1 MDPTNNSTPTPN
13 PSPTPGPSPVLN
25 PVSPVNP
32 AQPINPSVSTFE
44 PAAPAPS
51 NTPVSPVQPA
61 VSAQPAAPVQP
72 AVPAQSSGS
81 FGQPV
86 VMPTSQPVSSTNPS
100 SVGHVFKPAGVG
112 VAATE
117 PIMMPEQPK
126 APDPIEEELKAPMK
140 AAAPA
145 PGSIGSAV
153 SGPSESSAAQVPEP
167 NPAINPFQ
175 TPQAPAKTTT
185 PSVSF
190 TDPAMQPDVT
200 NPQSS
205 NVKPAK
211 KKTSKNTL
219 IALIVVAV
227 MVIIALGAVFAMQFL
242 NWPGSGD
249 NSGSGGSS
257 SSSSSN
263 SSNSN
268 SSSSSNS
275 NSNSNSSQ
283 NGSSSNSSSNSSNSG
298 SSTNGGSTSSNASTV
313 VCAGSY
319 NSDTLGT
326 VSRSVTFLIEDNKLS
341 SATVEISTT
350 DENGETKTEK
360 KTMSSS
366 EIFTDSTQSDE
377 TFEADGTLKV
387 TLSEFVKKAQESL
400 SSDTVTFT
408 CLSK

>member
-1 MDPTNNSTPTPN
+1 MDPISNSTPTPN
-13 PSPTPGPSPVLN
+13 PSPTSGPSPVPN

-32 AQPINPSVSTFE
+32 TQPINPSASAFE
-44 PAAPAPS
+44 PAATAPS
-51 NTPVSPVQPA
+51 NAPVSPVRPTI
-61 VSAQPAAPVQP
+61 SAQPTAPVRP
-72 AVPAQSSGS
+72 VAPVQSSGS
-81 FGQPV
+81 FGQPA
-86 VMPTSQPVSSTNPS
+86 VMPTPQPVSSSNLSPA
-100 SVGHVFKPAGVG
+100 GFKPAGVG

-153 SGPSESSAAQVPEP
+153 SGPAESAVAQAPES

-175 TPQAPAKTTT
+175 TSQAATKATT

-190 TDPAMQPDVT
+190 SDPAMQPDAT
-200 NPQSS
+200 NPQPLST
-205 NVKPAK
+205 KPAK

-227 MVIIALGAVFAMQFL
+227 MVIIALGAVFAMQFM

-257 SSSSSN
+257 SNSSSN
-263 SSNSN
+263 SSSSN
-268 SSSSSNS
+268 SSSNS
-275 NSNSNSSQ
+275 NSNSNSSSSQ
-283 NGSSSNSSSNSSNSG
+283 NGSSSNSSSNGSNSG